1 MKLSIVDWGIIRRN
15 RCIKPAGRYRPA
27 ARATATMMRANVA
40 PMRALV
46 VVMFVACPSTTMIGR
61 VAFCVG
67 LYVELV
73 VGYAVNMNCGVDVAD
88 IAVLILFT
96 C

>member
-1 MKLSIVDWGIIRRN
+1 MS
-15 RCIKPAGRYRPA
+15 AF
-27 ARATATMMRANVA
+27 
-40 PMRALV
+40 V

-73 VGYAVNMNCGVDVAD
+73 VGYAVNINCGVDVAD
-88 IAVLILFT
+88 MVILFNCWKLWGDAVRLPDEVIVT
-96 C
+96 LTLNVGDPVLLELMDVDDDPVKL